1 MPGSL
6 GHEQKDA
13 ETFASWTCTRLFGL
27 TGWGIAGEQQW
38 TYKIHGKDPLGVQA
52 KKVRME
58 GDHEVWAG
66 PLSGFRTVV
75 VLLNR
80 SPEFRPITAEW
91 DDIGIPMNTIVEVR
105 DLWEVLRIF
114 RRLILP

>member
-13 ETFASWTCTRLFGL
+13 ETFASWL
-27 TGWGIAGEQQW
+27 TFIDPDMLEVGNGGMSNDEYIVHFSLWAASKVTLNLIV
-38 TYKIHGKDPLGVQA
+38 ILNPLGVQA

-91 DDIGIPMNTIVEVR
+91 DDIGIPMNTV
-105 DLWEVLRIF
+105 
-114 RRLILP
+114 